1 MLNLG
6 NFEKRRNNYLT
17 HLRNLVRVELVD
29 FEEVADERRDEA
41 LVLRQHVLVLGNL
54 KHKFKIYFSTAAVP
68 NLFLFAYP

>member
-54 KHKFKIYFSTAAVP
+54 KNKL
-68 NLFLFAYP
+68 NLNFLLY